1 MKSIFEKNGV
11 HSRRDLVGK
20 VFFGHYEPRV
30 RQRTP
35 HQHRRAGAWRSGDSS
50 LLLALRRTAICLR
63 GASGPML
70 AAMPTLGEVMTTE
83 VLTVEPSDTIGEA
96 AEKMTRHGVGAV
108 VVSDFGRMI
117 GIFTERD
124 LMRAVAGRVHSSEA
138 RVREWMTPD
147 PITMTEDASV
157 EEAGQTM
164 IERGFRHIPVV
175 SGERAVGI
183 VSIRDVAEWRL
194 KER

>member
-1 MKSIFEKNGV
+1 VGGKRRLSR
-11 HSRRDLVGK
+11 HSRRGSSYVYLDRRL
-20 VFFGHYEPRV
+20 
-30 RQRTP
+30 QR
-35 HQHRRAGAWRSGDSS
+35 
-50 LLLALRRTAICLR
+50 LAYGCNFLR
-63 GASGPML
+63 GVML
-70 AAMPTLGEVMTTE
+70 GRMATLADVMTTD
-83 VLTVEPSDTIGEA
+83 VLAVEPSDTIGEA